1 MLKYNYKESLE
12 SHFIVKEGLNDL
24 LKRLKKGMQV
34 KGRIID
40 CLGKNKY
47 LLRIWGYNILT
58 ESKQSFQ
65 KFDEIQLSVI
75 ELKPHLILDFT
86 RDKQEYNGKVVK
98 NEDRTNLL
106 IY

>member
-12 SHFIVKEGLNDL
+12 SHFIVKEGLNEL

-40 CLGKNKY
+40 CLGQNKY

-65 KFDEIQLSVI
+65 KFDEIQLTVR
-75 ELKPHLILDFT
+75 EVKPNLILDFV
-86 RDKQEYNGKVVK
+86 REKQDYNEKVGK
-98 NEDRTNLL
+98 NEERTNIL